1 MTLSSMTGF
10 ARAHDHLGP
19 WRYAWEIKTVNSKGL
34 DLRLRAPQNFDALEV
49 KARAQIS
56 RRLARGACFA
66 NLTAKRDDAA
76 VVTRVNQE
84 ALDTLL
90 RALDKVP
97 LHASLRPASLDGLLS
112 VRGIVDVIEPEE
124 DETERAALEEHMLA
138 TLSRTLDALVASREA
153 EGRALGQILMARLDR
168 IAALAEQ
175 AEQSPA
181 RTPEAIRAR
190 LAQQIAAL
198 LEGANGLDAH
208 RLHQEA
214 VMLAV
219 KADIR
224 EELDRLC
231 AHVEAARALLEAG
244 GPIGR
249 RLDFL
254 AQELSRETNTLCAK
268 SNDHAL
274 TAIGLELK
282 LEVEQWREQAQNI
295 E

>member
-10 ARAHDHLGP
+10 ARAHDHFGP

-34 DLRLRAPQNFDALEV
+34 DLRLRAPQSFDALEV
-49 KARAQIS
+49 KARAHIS

-66 NLTAKRDDAA
+66 NLSAKRDDSA
-76 VVTRVNQE
+76 VVARINRE
-84 ALDTLL
+84 ALDRLMQ
-90 RALDKVP
+90 ALDDVP
-97 LHASLRPASLDGLLS
+97 LHANLRPASLDGLLS
-112 VRGIVDVIEPEE
+112 VRGIVEVIEPEE
-124 DETERAALEEHMLA
+124 DEAQRAALEERMLA
-138 TLSRTLDALVASREA
+138 TLSIALEALVASREA
-153 EGRALGQILMARLDR
+153 EGRALGEILLARLER
-168 IAALAEQ
+168 IGELTTRAER
-175 AEQSPA
+175 SPA

-190 LAQQIAAL
+190 LAQQVAAL
-198 LEGANGLDAH
+198 LEGANSLDPQ

-224 EELDRLC
+224 EELDRLA
-231 AHVEAARALLEAG
+231 AHVASARALLASG

-268 SNDHAL
+268 SNDEAL
-274 TAIGLELK
+274 STIGLELK
-282 LEVEQWREQAQNI
+282 IEVEQWREQAQNI

>member
-1 MTLSSMTGF
+1 MALFSMTGF
-10 ARAHDHLGP
+10 ARAQDHLGP

-56 RRLARGACFA
+56 KRLTRGACFA
-66 NLTAKRDDAA
+66 NLSAKRDDSA
-76 VVTRVNQE
+76 VVTRINRE
-84 ALDTLL
+84 ALDKLL
-90 RALDKVP
+90 QALDDIP
-97 LHASLRPASLDGLLS
+97 LHANLRAASLDGLLS
-112 VRGIVDVIEPEE
+112 LRGIVDVIEPEE
-124 DETERAALEEHMLA
+124 NEAQRAALEDQMLA
-138 TLSRTLDALVASREA
+138 TLSQALDALVASRES
-153 EGRALGQILMARLDR
+153 EGRALGEILNARLER
-168 IAALAEQ
+168 IAALAAQ

-181 RTPEAIRAR
+181 RTPDAIRAR
-190 LAQQIAAL
+190 LGQQVAAL
-198 LEGANGLDAH
+198 LEGANSLDPQ

-224 EELDRLC
+224 EELDRLG
-231 AHVEAARALLEAG
+231 AHVASARELLAAG

-268 SNDHAL
+268 SNDPAL

-282 LEVEQWREQAQNI
+282 VEVEQWREQVQNI

>member
-34 DLRLRAPQNFDALEV
+34 DLRLRTPQNFDALEV

-66 NLTAKRDDAA
+66 NLSAKRDDAA
-76 VVTRVNQE
+76 VVTRINRE
-84 ALDTLL
+84 ALDKLL
-90 RALDKVP
+90 QALDNIP

-112 VRGIVDVIEPEE
+112 VRGIVEVIEPEE
-124 DETERAALEEHMLA
+124 DEAERAALENQMLA
-138 TLSRTLDALVASREA
+138 TLSHALDALVASREA
-153 EGRALGQILMARLDR
+153 EGSALGQILMARLER

-190 LAQQIAAL
+190 LAQQVAAL
-198 LEGANGLDAH
+198 LEGASGLDPQ
-208 RLHQEA
+208 RLHHEA

-224 EELDRLC
+224 EELDRLS
-231 AHVEAARALLEAG
+231 AHVAGARALLEAG

-282 LEVEQWREQAQNI
+282 LEVEQWREQVQNI